1 MTQEKVSRAELRQ
14 MKIGQTRIFQLTD
27 RKKITSARV
36 QATQLGL
43 EEDMK
48 FLVKTDYQSSSV
60 SITRLK

>member
-1 MTQEKVSRAELRQ
+1 MVQDKVSRVELRQ

-48 FLVKTDYQSSSV
+48 FSVKTDYQSSSV

>member
-1 MTQEKVSRAELRQ
+1 MAQDKVSRVELRQ

-36 QATQLGL
+36 QATQLGH
-43 EEDMK
+43 EEDMN

>member
-1 MTQEKVSRAELRQ
+1 MAQDKVSRVELRQ
-14 MKIGQTRIFQLTD
+14 MKIGQTRIFQLTE

-43 EEDMK
+43 EENMK
-48 FLVKTDYQSSSV
+48 FSVKTDYQSSSI

>member
-1 MTQEKVSRAELRQ
+1 MAQDKVSRVELRQ
-14 MKIGQTRIFQLTD
+14 MKIGQTRIFQLTE

-43 EEDMK
+43 EENMK
-48 FLVKTDYQSSSV
+48 FSVKTDYQSSSV